1 MSLVD
6 ISTINLIPKV
16 LEEMQNLKKDIHELK
31 QHLKPEYDLS
41 RRNGVMKYLNISD
54 STISKYIKEG
64 TFKEGYHYY
73 REIKGRKSI
82 IKYVSGAIEEFK
94 KDKTK

>member
-16 LEEMQNLKKDIHELK
+16 LEEMQNLKQDIQELK
-31 QHLKPEYDLS
+31 QQLQPEYNLS
-41 RRNGVMKYLNISD
+41 KRNGVLKYLNISD

-82 IKYVSGAIEEFK
+82 ITYVSGAIEEFK
-94 KDKTK
+94 KEKNK